1 MVAHVNAEV
10 PRHAIEQGV
19 PGIETLANLLAEH
32 EGSREASQA
41 GQGRDLS
48 NPAPPHTA
56 RDRRNAGAETASRP
70 APPPHGEAKLG
81 GELPDLSF
89 KDAIGALRLCLPRQ
103 RRDRFVR
110 DYGLGKSLLML
121 GDASVKGDGRARAP
135 CGGGRLRYGLA
146 G

>member
-1 MVAHVNAEV
+1 MSTQRSRATRLNRASPVSRRWQISWPNTRAVEKLLKLVKVVISQTPHRLIQREIVAM
-10 PRHAIEQGV
+10 
-19 PGIETLANLLAEH
+19 PGRKL
-32 EGSREASQA
+32 
-41 GQGRDLS
+41 
-48 NPAPPHTA
+48 PP
-56 RDRRNAGAETASRP
+56 DRLRRLD
-70 APPPHGEAKLG
+70 GEAKLG